1 MVYTCFYHADYFQHN
16 ALGNLF
22 SVFQVLGELLLI
34 TDANTYWIMRY
45 SRNNWLVVVYNLKEA
60 TKAISNN
67 GYNKGKLG
75 THSVE
80 GCVSSSYHVIVWLYM
95 SRRVSLKQLGKNWT
109 ARDSLQS
116 PRSRIKFIFF
126 KMKMKLKFFRPQ
138 ILKRLY
144 HQ

>member
-1 MVYTCFYHADYFQHN
+1 
-16 ALGNLF
+16 
-22 SVFQVLGELLLI
+22 
-34 TDANTYWIMRY
+34 MRY

-95 SRRVSLKQLGKNWT
+95 SRRVSLKQLGKN
-109 ARDSLQS
+109 
-116 PRSRIKFIFF
+116 
-126 KMKMKLKFFRPQ
+126 
-138 ILKRLY
+138 
-144 HQ
+144 